1 MADLIN
7 VGSAYD
13 DPDCDRGRPAL
24 RKINTKLAEL
34 ETEID
39 SLLSTVNYIE
49 IGVWNMDSTASKDV
63 SYTVPTGYT
72 LIGYK
77 AFILN
82 DAGTG
87 LFNGLQSQGYNTI
100 PIVCSY
106 FHSTNKFGLTRNE
119 SDFFDST
126 DFNDAVM
133 NRGYIVLD
141 LVIIS

>member
-7 VGSAYD
+7 VGSAYND
-13 DPDCDRGRPAL
+13 LDTDRGRPSMV
-24 RKINTKLAEL
+24 KINNKLAEL

-39 SLLSTVNYIE
+39 SLLSTVNYVN
-49 IGVWNMDSTASKDV
+49 IGTWDMDGTASKTV

-82 DAGTG
+82 DAGTV
-87 LFNGLQSQGYNTI
+87 LSNGLQSQGFNTI
-100 PIVCSY
+100 PMECSY
-106 FHSTNKFGLTRNE
+106 SYSANTFTLNRNG
-119 SDFFDST
+119 SDLYDST
-126 DFNDAVM
+126 DFNDSTM

-141 LVIIS
+141 LVLTS

>member
-24 RKINTKLAEL
+24 RKINTKLTEL
-34 ETEID
+34 ETEIN

-49 IGVWNMDSTASKDV
+49 IGVWDMDANANKTV
-63 SYTVPTGYT
+63 SYTAPTGYT

-82 DAGTG
+82 DAGG
-87 LFNGLQSQGYNTI
+87 VLSNGLQSQGFNTI
-100 PIVCSY
+100 PMECSY
-106 FHSTNKFGLTRNE
+106 SYLANTFTLNRNG
-119 SDFFDST
+119 SDVYDST

-141 LVIIS
+141 LVVIS

>member
-24 RKINTKLAEL
+24 MKINTKLTEL

-39 SLLSTVNYIE
+39 SIISTVNYIE
-49 IGVWNMDSTASKDV
+49 IGAWNMDSTASKDV

-82 DAGTG
+82 DAGT
-87 LFNGLQSQGYNTI
+87 LLCNGLQSQGFNTI
-100 PIVCSY
+100 PLVCTHAISLD
-106 FHSTNKFGLTRNE
+106 KFTVTRNE

-141 LVIIS
+141 LVVIS